1 MKKLAFVFLFCSN
14 AFADVTWDIPIEEY
28 GRLSDTRYLRSL
40 AVGEVAKID
49 EYAVFCTTDNGD
61 LAISGLSETGEGDY
75 LITRLSN
82 GKVEFS
88 VPDAASFVKE
98 LIIGQSFS
106 PCTWWTAD
114 RGKYSLVI
122 DNINGKTSLTDL
134 IKNNRHPDRQY
145 IEEGE
150 TQH

>member
-1 MKKLAFVFLFCSN
+1 LF
-14 AFADVTWDIPIEEY
+14 ERE
-28 GRLSDTRYLRSL
+28 RLSVLRL
-40 AVGEVAKID
+40 L
-49 EYAVFCTTDNGD
+49 N
-61 LAISGLSETGEGDY
+61 
-75 LITRLSN
+75 R
-82 GKVEFS
+82 
-88 VPDAASFVKE
+88 SFLKE

-106 PCTWWTAD
+106 PCTCWTAD

-122 DNINGKTSLTDL
+122 DNINGKTSLMDL